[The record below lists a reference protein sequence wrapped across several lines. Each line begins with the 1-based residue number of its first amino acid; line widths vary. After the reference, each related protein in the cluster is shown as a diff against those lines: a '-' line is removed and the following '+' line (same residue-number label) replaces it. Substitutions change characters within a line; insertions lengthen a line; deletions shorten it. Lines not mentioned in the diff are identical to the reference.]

1 MPDENPTRV
10 DAGDYAPSAW
20 IAERAIVLQLLRDDH
35 DPRWTRAELRRETS
49 DIPRWAMRKAF
60 DRLEAEG
67 VLVTKAKHVLASRCA
82 QRLDDLDLIAV

>member
-1 MPDENPTRV
+1 MPDEKPTRV

-35 DPRWTRAELRRETS
+35 DPRWTRAELRQEAS
-49 DIPRWAMRKAF
+49 DIPRWVMRRAF

-67 VLVTKAKHVLASRCA
+67 VFVTKGKHVLASRCA